1 MWNSPQSKLLASQRK
16 TIQSGLEYLRQLF
29 FRQGWNYFSTI
40 RQLGQPFGT
49 RFFTMGGSKLEPS
62 MPLSTKKRR
71 EPEYETTSS
80 TLRISAQHHE
90 IPGYSIKEKPEPLS
104 EELPL
109 ENPIQE
115 ESDLETYSQKE
126 PASQDTETSTETEAS
141 PEVSPDKDSFI
152 ENVSPESEPEE
163 EHSITEQPPVV
174 KASATEVP
182 PPESNNGGDQEPF
195 LLDDGS
201 REIRDNLKPILMSLV
216 FAHGKVLPIKT
227 IRNVLEEVGGGT
239 IREAIDELL
248 EDYGKEGMGFHLIE
262 VGEGLQL
269 RTDTKFSKYVQ
280 RLLQVKPTRL
290 SKPALET
297 LAIIAYRQPVVRAEI
312 EDIRGVDVG
321 GVLKNLLDARLVR
334 VLGKREEP
342 GRPLIYGT
350 SKEFLEFFNLRSLKD
365 LPTLSEF
372 QELTE
377 EHQARIDSTFGR
389 EEEEEVDTL
398 FDGAQFGAADTTETM
413 AELEKAAEGLGD
425 VVQLADSTLKNFRES
440 PEEEKDENAESSPTP
455 DSNESDFPT
464 DE

>member
-16 TIQSGLEYLRQLF
+16 TIQSSLEYIRQLF
-29 FRQGWNYFSTI
+29 SRPRWDYISTI

-62 MPLSTKKRR
+62 MPISTRKHR
-71 EPEYETTSS
+71 EPENETTSS
-80 TLRISAQHHE
+80 TLRISTQHHE
-90 IPGYSIKEKPEPLS
+90 IPGYSIKEKPESIS

-109 ENPIQE
+109 ENPIQK
-115 ESDLETYSQKE
+115 ESNLETTPLEETVSQ
-126 PASQDTETSTETEAS
+126 ETKAS
-141 PEVSPDKDSFI
+141 PEESPDKDTFV
-152 ENVSPESEPEE
+152 ENVSPANEPEE
-163 EHSITEQPPVV
+163 EHSITEQPPVE
-174 KASATEVP
+174 KASPTEEP
-182 PPESNNGGDQEPF
+182 PQQSNEGDQEPF

-248 EDYGKEGMGFHLIE
+248 EDYSKEGMGFHLIE

-334 VLGKREEP
+334 ILGKREEP

-389 EEEEEVDTL
+389 EEDEEVDTL

-413 AELEKAAEGLGD
+413 AELEKAAQGLGD

-440 PEEEKDENAESSPTP
+440 PDEENDESAESSPPP